1 MVTRRTVNQQLKGF
15 TLIEVLVSLVL
26 FSIMLTT
33 AMYGYQLYN
42 SLWQRQL
49 SAIDTAQSEYKAL
62 ELVQNSLLAAIPYQV
77 QTAAKKPG
85 FYFLGRAE
93 GLTLVTA
100 NPVFQPQHPAVIR
113 LFQEKSADG
122 GFQLVYEEASLQGM
136 RLTSEEQE
144 LPFAHRV
151 IVLQGLKKLDF
162 HYLGWQDIAS
172 RTASLSS
179 ENLLRQQ
186 LFSEYDGLVRGY
198 QPTQIQ
204 IQIDNFLWVVPLVG
218 RAEKMMEQ
226 QQGLSE

>member
-1 MVTRRTVNQQLKGF
+1 MVTRRTVTQRLTGF

-42 SLWQRQL
+42 GLWQKQL
-49 SAIDTAQSEYKAL
+49 SAIDDAKSDYKAL

-77 QTAAKKPG
+77 QTAANKPG
-85 FYFLGRAE
+85 FYFLGRSE

-113 LFQEKSADG
+113 LFQEKAADG

-136 RLTSEEQE
+136 RLTSDTQE
-144 LPFAHRV
+144 LPFAHRL
-151 IVLQGLKKLDF
+151 IVLRGLKKLDF

-179 ENLLRQQ
+179 ENMLRPQ

-198 QPTQIQ
+198 QPTQIH
-204 IQIDNFLWVVPLVG
+204 IQIDKFLWVVPLVG

-226 QQGLSE
+226 RQGLSE